1 MSNLELIEVYYKL
14 EEIIKYLE
22 KEKERLVKN
31 D

>member
-22 KEKERLVKN
+22 KEKESLVKN